1 MYCIYY
7 VKYIL
12 QIYRK
17 CALSI
22 AKKET
27 EKVEVSDNTLKKF
40 IGLPIFQTDRMYDVT
55 PPGVVTGLAWTG
67 YGRWS
72 GMYHG
77 IKEKLNQS
85 YDNW

>member
-1 MYCIYY
+1 MYCHYC
-7 VKYIL
+7 VKFIL

-67 YGRWS
+67 YGRLKLHVS
-72 GMYHG
+72 GN
-77 IKEKLNQS
+77 KRQAEPEL
-85 YDNW
+85 

>member
-1 MYCIYY
+1 MSLWCKI
-7 VKYIL
+7 YIL

-27 EKVEVSDNTLKKF
+27 EKVEVSDNTLQKF

-55 PPGVVTGLAWTG
+55 PPGVVTGLAWTS

-72 GMYHG
+72 YMYKYHRM
-77 IKEKLNQS
+77 KAKLKAT
-85 YDNW
+85 

>member
-1 MYCIYY
+1 MYCHYG
-7 VKYIL
+7 VKFIL

-27 EKVEVSDNTLKKF
+27 EKVEVSDNTLQKF

-55 PPGVVTGLAWTG
+55 PPGVVTGLAWTS
-67 YGRWS
+67 YGRS
-72 GMYHG
+72 SYMYHR
-77 IKEKLNQS
+77 IKEKQKWKL
-85 YDNW
+85 YM

>member
-1 MYCIYY
+1 MYCHNG
-7 VKYIL
+7 VKCIL

-27 EKVEVSDNTLKKF
+27 EKVEVSDNTLQKF

-55 PPGVVTGLAWTG
+55 PPGVVTGLAWTS

-72 GMYHG
+72 YMYKYHG
-77 IKEKLNQS
+77 MKAKLKAT
-85 YDNW
+85 